1 MSVYTKLGVKF
12 WEWSDINA
20 LPAGPR
26 LLWIGLYTSG
36 QGRQSVPGL
45 FYGSITAMADAVHL
59 PVDEVL
65 RYLDTL
71 LEHDLVEYD
80 RERRVLRFTKLPDAG
95 EAPTNGNTIRGW
107 WRKFQIVPQCLV
119 RDAHIVTLRWIMD
132 EWSRENGKPLS
143 ADHSKAWAE
152 TFGNASLVTIPP
164 PRKRGVRRLLDNDT
178 GTNVQPSLFGSNPFL
193 AQGTLPGTT
202 AEPETYSSSPASGS
216 LNDLATP
223 ETLSK
228 PFRKERDQDQDRVK
242 DPDQVSGSGSS
253 PDPEVV
259 TPRANP
265 VCGTVS
271 PPPLRLVPLP
281 VDERDRRRAEIIRA
295 IGPKHA
301 MAFQRVKKA
310 IGSTAF
316 GPSVVDDFAELRQL
330 LHEIPLDDAMERC
343 EHALVVRE
351 AEALNSRPPSMQYF
365 GSGMWRRRNFE
376 NALTREVADV
386 DGSRSAPAARGVDA
400 FEVSAQVFRELAAKE
415 PT

>member
-12 WEWSDINA
+12 FEWSEINA
-20 LPAGPR
+20 LPVGPR
-26 LLWIGLYTSG
+26 YLWVGLYASG

-45 FYGSITAMADAVHL
+45 FYGSITSMADAVHL

-65 RYLDTL
+65 AYLDKL

-80 RERRVLRFTKLPDAG
+80 RERRVLRLTKLPDAG

-107 WRKFQIVPQCLV
+107 WRKFQIVAQCQV
-119 RDAHIVTLRWIMD
+119 RDAHVATLRWIME
-132 EWSRENGKPLS
+132 EWSRETGKAVS
-143 ADHSKAWAE
+143 ADHEKAWAE
-152 TFGNASLVTIPP
+152 TFGNPALVTIPP
-164 PRKRGVRRLLDNDT
+164 PRKRGVRRLLDSDT

-193 AQGTLPGTT
+193 AQGTLPGTSG
-202 AEPETYSSSPASGS
+202 EPETYPSLPASGS
-216 LNDLATP
+216 LNDLAPP

-242 DPDQVSGSGSS
+242 DPGLFPGSVSA
-253 PDPEVV
+253 PDPE
-259 TPRANP
+259 RANP

-281 VDERDRRRAEIIRA
+281 VDERDRRRAEILRV

-301 MAFQRVKKA
+301 LAFQRVKKA

-330 LHEIPLDDAMERC
+330 LHEIPVDGALERC
-343 EHALVVRE
+343 EHALAVRE
-351 AEALNSRPPSMQYF
+351 AEAVHSNSMQYF